1 MNAGFTLHLGERM
14 PLIMQAESAEC
25 GPACLAM
32 ILGYFGFVTDL
43 VSVRRRFPTTTRGVT
58 LYDIKRMAEE
68 YGLKARAVK
77 ADWQQIQEFGY
88 PAVAHWEGR
97 HFVVV
102 RSVRRGR
109 VTVFDPARGIRRIKA
124 EEFLGRAADV
134 FLFLSPGVEFKRKTE
149 RTKCQLTDIVPFN
162 HALLADFGQI
172 MLASLLMEAVA
183 LLLPVFF
190 QFGIDRIPVTG
201 DSRLLGV
208 VAVGFLFLTGFNFFV
223 DVIRGKIII
232 FVKARLGLETD
243 TSVYQK
249 LLSLPQLYFDN
260 RHPGDT
266 LSRFNSLRAIQTT
279 LSGSFVEAIMDGML
293 AVGTLA
299 LMAVYSL
306 TLTGIVLALY
316 CAYLLVR
323 ALWYQ
328 RVRDANEQQ
337 MIAQAHRETDLVE
350 SVHGAQTIKI
360 FGKQTNRLERWA
372 RKVII
377 SVNAD
382 AKVSW
387 FLLMYKSSGQFI
399 IGASNVLLI
408 WVGILWV
415 LKGELTIGMLV
426 AFMAFSSQF
435 VSKGSQLLDQIV
447 TYVALQVHIRRVTD
461 ITAIES
467 EPTPKHT
474 VTNGDNLA
482 ARLELRAVSYRYAA
496 NLPYILK
503 SFSLLVNEGEC
514 VAIKGPSGTG
524 KSTLAKLILDLMAPQ
539 EGEIRLGGQ
548 LYEVL
553 GVDRVRSLM
562 GAVMQ
567 DDIVFEGSILDNI
580 AFFDDDP
587 DVNWVTECAEL
598 ANIHSDI
605 VAMPMGYETLMG
617 NMGSALSGGQKQ
629 RILIARALYKRPK
642 FLVLDEATSHL
653 DPANEQAV
661 GNALR
666 SLPLTR
672 VVFAHRETTLKLADR
687 VVELAPDTRIHEFV
701 AKNAS
706 VG

>member
-1 MNAGFTLHLGERM
+1 MNPGFTLHVGERM

-32 ILGYFGFVTDL
+32 ILGYFGYVTDL
-43 VSVRRRFPTTTRGVT
+43 VTVRRRFPTTTRGAT
-58 LYDIKRMAEE
+58 LYDMKRMAEE
-68 YGLKARAVK
+68 YGLKARAVR
-77 ADWQQIQEFGY
+77 ADWKQIQDFGY
-88 PAVAHWEGR
+88 PAIAHWEGR
-97 HFVVV
+97 HFAVV
-102 RSVRRGR
+102 RGVRRGR
-109 VTVFDPARGIRRIKA
+109 VIVFDPARGIRKYKA
-124 EEFLGRAADV
+124 EEFLERAADI
-134 FLFLSPGVEFKRKTE
+134 FLLLSPGVEFKRKTE
-149 RTKCQLTDIVPFN
+149 KTNCKLTDIVPFN

-172 MLASLLMEAVA
+172 MLASLMMEAVA

-201 DSRLLGV
+201 DVQLLGI

-223 DVIRGKIII
+223 DVIRGNLII

-266 LSRFNSLRAIQTT
+266 LSRFNSLRYIQTT

-299 LMAVYSL
+299 LMAAYSL

-316 CAYLLVR
+316 CAYLVVR
-323 ALWYQ
+323 AIWYQ
-328 RVRDANEQQ
+328 RVRDAHEQQ
-337 MIAQAHRETDLVE
+337 MIAQALRQTDLVE

-360 FGKQTNRLERWA
+360 FGKQANRLERWA
-372 RKVII
+372 RKVTT

-382 AKVSW
+382 AKVNW
-387 FLLMYKSSGQFI
+387 FRLMYESSGQFI
-399 IGASNVLLI
+399 IGTSNVLMI

-447 TYVALQVHIRRVTD
+447 TYVALQVHIRRVAD
-461 ITAIES
+461 ITATES
-467 EPTPKHT
+467 EPTPKHASAA
-474 VTNGDNLA
+474 DQDLA
-482 ARLELRAVSYRYAA
+482 ARLELRQVSYRYAT
-496 NLPYILK
+496 NLPYVLK
-503 SFSLLVNEGEC
+503 SFSLLVPEGEC

-524 KSTLAKLILDLMAPQ
+524 KSTLAKLILGLMAPQ
-539 EGEIRLGGQ
+539 EGEIQLGG
-548 LYEVL
+548 LPYEEL
-553 GVDRVRSLM
+553 GVDRVRRMM

-580 AFFDDDP
+580 TFFDDDP
-587 DVNWVTECAEL
+587 DVDWATECAGL
-598 ANIHSDI
+598 ASIHSDI

-629 RILIARALYKRPK
+629 RVLIARALYKRPK
-642 FLVLDEATSHL
+642 ILVLDEATSHL
-653 DPANEQAV
+653 DPGNEQAV
-661 GNALR
+661 GDALR
-666 SLPLTR
+666 ALTLTR
-672 VVFAHRETTLKLADR
+672 IVFAHREATLKLADR
-687 VVELAPDTRIHEFV
+687 VVELAPELRVRAAGSAAT
-701 AKNAS
+701 
-706 VG
+706 G